1 MAEPRNLPLERR
13 NERRKRA
20 GMAQYQAP
28 DPSQQDITQSA
39 LNWISLSQI
48 PFVSD
53 VAGLAADARMY
64 QMEPDSRNAL
74 NYGMTMLG
82 VLPFVPAASLLT
94 RKATPNA
101 NQRLVDKG
109 LSGVIENKIDAGQ
122 SEFGIQD
129 SKNMT
134 RGMMSTRLETDPAG
148 GRYLVS
154 EDTWVDPMFQRQGVA
169 TGMYDAVENMKNM
182 QFVPDRVLTQD
193 GANFWASRNPELVK
207 ELLQAGW
214 FSDDSVEEFVA
225 NALKAVSDSEQ
236 GTGVAAASALTGD
249 YRDRIIQEYPK
260 SYKPAIIENYVSQG
274 VDPRTFAAGAG
285 DNVGDPRM
293 GQLNILGGTTVN
305 IGDQRIGDV
314 PRINLA
320 DYEGYPFLTSMA
332 DRAAAGDVI
341 LDINGVPINVSRR
354 GGQNYMLDPE
364 SGEFVWA
371 SDEDV
376 VLKSKGGELSDTSFF
391 KTAKDLKEKYG
402 KDPLIVPWT
411 MAPTGIDFST
421 QIGETMLSY
430 ARNSISRGDLASLD
444 KDVKKIIPDWPGIDN
459 PEWVA
464 SFRNTTGNQRKAVE
478 NLLDRNYVDKGGITS
493 GIARYANIDSD
504 LRMARDGQL
513 VNAGIVDTGRYP
525 LTDSI
530 LVHPTYNTGLYGE
543 GLGRI
548 AGDIQVFELLPDARA
563 LMGIIDPLNPP
574 RNALRALEMKPY
586 GGVITESALRAIED
600 RRR

>member
-1 MAEPRNLPLERR
+1 MAEGYKTALLDYPELLSPESQRLAAIEEYGSVIEPVEPTLTDRIRNFVYDATMRFGGDRGDALR
-13 NERRKRA
+13 RA
-20 GMAQYQAP
+20 GMAEDVIGVTPLQGFSDYQLAKRAYSEG
-28 DPSQQDITQSA
+28 DKTSGDINMA
-39 LNWISLSQI
+39 M
-48 PFVSD
+48 
-53 VAGLAADARMY
+53 AA
-64 QMEPDSRNAL
+64 
-74 NYGMTMLG
+74 T
-82 VLPFVPAASLLT
+82 SLLPGNE
-94 RKATPNA
+94 RP
-101 NQRLVDKG
+101 V
-109 LSGVIENKIDAGQ
+109 V
-122 SEFGIQD
+122 
-129 SKNMT
+129 SK
-134 RGMMSTRLETDPAG
+134 L
-148 GRYLVS
+148 
-154 EDTWVDPMFQRQGVA
+154 
-169 TGMYDAVENMKNM
+169 
-182 QFVPDRVLTQD
+182 
-193 GANFWASRNPELVK
+193 
-207 ELLQAGW
+207 
-214 FSDDSVEEFVA
+214 
-225 NALKAVSDSEQ
+225 
-236 GTGVAAASALTGD
+236 
-249 YRDRIIQEYPK
+249 RDMIIQEYPK

-285 DNVGDPRM
+285 DNAGDPRM

-305 IGDQRIGDV
+305 IGDQRIVDV
-314 PRINLA
+314 PRIDLA
-320 DYEGYPFLTSMA
+320 DYEGYPFFTSMS

-421 QIGETMLSY
+421 QVGETMLSY
-430 ARNSISRGDLASLD
+430 ARNSMSRGDLASLD

-459 PEWVA
+459 PDWVA

-493 GIARYANIDSD
+493 GIARYANTDSD

-525 LTDSI
+525 LTDST